1 MIQLFHSFVFQPIYN
16 ALILLYNFLPG
27 HDLGVAIIVLTIF
40 IRLILY
46 PIAKKQIESQKK
58 MQELQ
63 PEIKKLQD
71 KYKGDKEKQGR
82 ALMDFYKE
90 NKVNPASGCL
100 PLIIQI
106 VFFIALYQAFIAGLN
121 FDSGCADLY
130 ASVQCPAGI
139 KTTFFGILDLAKP
152 SIILAMIA
160 AVGQFIQTKMIM
172 PKTDPNAK
180 KGDFSAIMSQ
190 QMLYLG
196 PLLTLFIGAKFPAG
210 LALYWVINTLF
221 AIIQQYL
228 IIRKNPFISAKI
240 LENTGKTA
248 N

>member
-1 MIQLFHSFVFQPIYN
+1 MIQLFHSFIFQPIYN

-27 HDLGVAIIVLTIF
+27 HDLGVAIIVLTVF

-46 PIAKKQIESQKK
+46 PIAQKQIESQKK

-82 ALMDFYKE
+82 ALMEFYKE

-100 PLIIQI
+100 PLVIQI
-106 VFFIALYQAFIAGLN
+106 VFFIALYRAFIAGLN

-130 ASVQCPAGI
+130 SSVHCPAAI
-139 KTTFFGILDLAKP
+139 KTTFLGILDLAKP
-152 SIILAMIA
+152 SIFLAIIA
-160 AVGQFIQTKMIM
+160 AAGQFIQTKMIM
-172 PKTDPNAK
+172 PKTNLDAK
-180 KGDFSAIMSQ
+180 KGDFSTIMSQ

-210 LALYWVINTLF
+210 LALYWVVNTLF
-221 AIIQQYL
+221 AIGQQYL
-228 IIRKNPFISAKI
+228 IIKKTPITPNKTLMSPEKSA
-240 LENTGKTA
+240 N
-248 N
+248 